1 MLWTDGIS
9 MQLAEV
15 TANQPI
21 PLEPPP
27 QGGYVMYLAAKV
39 RNMQA
44 CVEFQGRLRDR
55 ATRNEV
61 GFDARGST
69 LVINADGWG
78 YPNPSNNANVSNV
91 NGCPDYSAKDVHG
104 ESYDLEMTV
113 VDREGRSVLVTQPIV
128 PTCMLADP
136 ATQKDCVCTCAAN
149 YMLGKCNFAPDGGT
163 GI

>member
-1 MLWTDGIS
+1 MLWTDGVS

-15 TANQPI
+15 TADLPI

-27 QGGYVMYLAAKV
+27 QGGYVMYLGAKV

-55 ATRNEV
+55 GTGFEV

-78 YPNPSNNANVSNV
+78 YPDPRNNANVSNV
-91 NGCPDYSAKDVHG
+91 NGCPDYTKRDVNG
-104 ESYDLEMTV
+104 QSYDLEMTV
-113 VDREGRSVLVTQPIV
+113 VDREGRTAKVTQPIV

-136 ATQKDCVCTCAAN
+136 ATQADCVCTCAAN
-149 YMLGKCNFAPDGGT
+149 YTLGKCGSPPP
-163 GI
+163 